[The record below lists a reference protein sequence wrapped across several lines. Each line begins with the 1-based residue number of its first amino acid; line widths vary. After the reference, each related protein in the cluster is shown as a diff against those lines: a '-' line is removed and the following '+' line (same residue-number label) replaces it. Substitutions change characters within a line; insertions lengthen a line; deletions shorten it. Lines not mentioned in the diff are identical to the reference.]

1 MFEKSWIWDG
11 AKHET
16 KGCWISLWFCPFS
29 ELWRWVWVKKL
40 SASKEWCCDS
50 GKGKKENTSHPLFFY
65 LKHWFSSRLFS
76 GNSGISTINQ
86 LVATVGKLESKLRR
100 SWAGKGL
107 GGKAILPFCLR
118 DIYTDVPTL
127 DGSTSQFFNF
137 TMIWKW
143 YPFSKNCTSEF
154 WFFLFLPSKWYM
166 VGHSLVMLGSGS
178 HCSSQSA
185 LQSWEQRTGIFS
197 TVLNMDAPSVFH
209 FQHTNQE
216 ITWNIQ
222 HNYNYKIGFVLDDFA
237 HL

>member
-100 SWAGKGL
+100 SWQARVWAVKQS
-107 GGKAILPFCLR
+107 CLSAWG
-118 DIYTDVPTL
+118 ISTQ
-127 DGSTSQFFNF
+127 TSQL
-137 TMIWKW
+137 W
-143 YPFSKNCTSEF
+143 
-154 WFFLFLPSKWYM
+154 M
-166 VGHSLVMLGSGS
+166 VQLHN
-178 HCSSQSA
+178 
-185 LQSWEQRTGIFS
+185 FS
-197 TVLNMDAPSVFH
+197 TLQWFESDIHSVKIVLQNF
-209 FQHTNQE
+209 
-216 ITWNIQ
+216 
-222 HNYNYKIGFVLDDFA
+222 DFSSFSLA
-237 HL
+237 SDIW